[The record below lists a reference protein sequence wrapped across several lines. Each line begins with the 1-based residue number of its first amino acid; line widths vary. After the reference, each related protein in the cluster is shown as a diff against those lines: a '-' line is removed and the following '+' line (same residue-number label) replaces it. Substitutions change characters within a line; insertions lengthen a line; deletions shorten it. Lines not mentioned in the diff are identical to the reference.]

1 MEYASIEAALGMI
14 VFGPGTDT
22 LDGIQYAAARLRAAA
37 TLLEYRYAI
46 ERRYNESTQVAGLGP
61 ITGPGAVDGAAMQQA
76 PAAKRKRNRGRPRNA
91 AANGATEPT
100 PPTPEPPLF
109 GQPLAEPG
117 P

>member
-1 MEYASIEAALGMI
+1 MI

-61 ITGPGAVDGAAMQQA
+61 ITGPGAVDGAATQQA
-76 PAAKRKRNRGRPRNA
+76 PAPAKRKRNRGRPA
-91 AANGATEPT
+91 KATNGTTEPT
-100 PPTPEPPLF
+100 PPAEPLF
-109 GQPLAEPG
+109 VEIPSGL
-117 P
+117 